1 MIQEELATSIATIGL
16 AGAVCEYPN
25 KLDHVLHGADDLR
38 SPRALHPAFYGCYDW
53 HSAVH
58 THWMLARLLRVVP
71 DLPAAARIEALFDAH
86 LSDANLAAELAYASA
101 PGRAGFERPYGW
113 AWTFALTAELG
124 ALARAG
130 RSASWH
136 AALQPL
142 AGLFRERLIEHLA
155 RQTYP
160 IRAGTHANTAFAL
173 SLTWD
178 YARAEGDAALAEAVR
193 AAALRF
199 YDTDRD
205 GPANFEPSGN
215 DFLSPCLVEAELM
228 TRCYDAIGYA
238 RWSQRFLPGFLGGIA
253 ARLLVPATV
262 SDRADAQGVHLD
274 GLNLSRAW
282 CLAGMADHLPEGEP
296 RRAALRKAAREH
308 LAAGLAHVQSGDY
321 LGEHWLGTFAVKAMT
336 QGGWPS

>member
-1 MIQEELATSIATIGL
+1 MIQDELAASLVAIGL

-25 KLDHVLHGADDLR
+25 KLEHVLYGAGDLL

-58 THWMLARLLRVVP
+58 THWMLARVLRVVP
-71 DLPAAARIEALFDAH
+71 ELPAAERIEALFDAH
-86 LSDANLAAELAYASA
+86 LNEANLAVEVAYAGA

-113 AWTFALTAELG
+113 AWAMALTAELG

-130 RSASWH
+130 RPARWH
-136 AALQPL
+136 AAMQPL
-142 AGLFRERLIEHLA
+142 ARFFARRLMEHLA
-155 RQTYP
+155 RQDYP

-173 SLTWD
+173 ALAWD
-178 YARAEGDAALAEAVR
+178 YAQAEGETELAAALG

-215 DFLSPCLVEAELM
+215 DFLSPCLIEAELM
-228 TRCYDAIGYA
+228 TRFHDAIGYA

-282 CLAGMADHLPEGEP
+282 CLAAMADHLPEGEP
-296 RRAALRKAAREH
+296 RRVALRVAAREH
-308 LAAGLAHVQSGDY
+308 LAAGLAHVKSGDY
-321 LGEHWLGTFAVKAMT
+321 LGEHWLGSFAVKALT
-336 QGGWPS
+336 QGLRHA